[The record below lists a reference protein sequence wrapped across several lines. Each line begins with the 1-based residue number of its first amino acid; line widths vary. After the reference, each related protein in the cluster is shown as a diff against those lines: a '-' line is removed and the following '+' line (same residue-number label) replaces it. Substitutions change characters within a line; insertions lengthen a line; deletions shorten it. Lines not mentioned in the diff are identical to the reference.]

1 MSSRLL
7 DLPPL
12 DLLRSFVAAGRQM
25 SITLAAEELCL
36 TQSAVSRQIR
46 ALEEVLGYALFVRGH
61 RSIELTNEGKRLFAG
76 ADIFME
82 QLTELVTSLD
92 TSKTQ
97 QAVTITASIGVTAL
111 WILPWLGNFQLA
123 YPRVDVRVATSNRL
137 INIERE
143 NIDLAIRYCKASA
156 APKGAIH
163 LFDETLAPVAHP
175 SLMVSAIEKRDQL
188 SKQVL
193 LEYDDPGRTWLHWS
207 PWLATAG
214 MSKVKPTGIL
224 RFNQYDQV
232 VQAALAGHGVA
243 LGRLELIRPLI
254 NQGKL
259 VIASQLAPTTN
270 EYAFWLLSRNQ
281 FISPHAGTVR
291 DWILAEAAKLT

>member
-46 ALEEVLGYALFVRGH
+46 ALEDVLGYALFVRGH

-82 QLTELVTSLD
+82 QLAELVTSLD
-92 TSKTQ
+92 TSQTQ

-143 NIDLAIRYCKASA
+143 NIDLAIRYCKANA
-156 APKGAIH
+156 APKEAIH
-163 LFDETLAPVAHP
+163 LFGETLAPVAHP
-175 SLMVSAIEKRDQL
+175 SLMVGAIEKRDQL
-188 SKQVL
+188 GKQVL

-207 PWLATAG
+207 PWLAAAG
-214 MSKVKPTGIL
+214 MSKVRPKGIL

-254 NQGKL
+254 KEGKL
-259 VIASQLAPTTN
+259 AIATQLAPTTN
-270 EYAFWLLSRNQ
+270 EYAFWLLSRSPS
-281 FISPHAGTVR
+281 ISPHAGTVR
-291 DWILAEAAKLT
+291 DWILAEAAKLI